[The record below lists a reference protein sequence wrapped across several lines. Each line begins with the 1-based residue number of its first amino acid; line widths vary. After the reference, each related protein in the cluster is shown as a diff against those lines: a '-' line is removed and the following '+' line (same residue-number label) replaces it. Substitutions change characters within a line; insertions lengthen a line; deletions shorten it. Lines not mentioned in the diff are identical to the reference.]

1 MLLSEVFLTQF
12 ILVDLQADDKDE
24 VFEEMV
30 DHFCRVT
37 KLDVRED
44 VLKALREREAKMST
58 GIQNGI
64 AIPHGKSTAVENVFG
79 VLGVSKKGIDY
90 DSLDGKPV
98 HLVLML
104 LAPPVEA
111 ERHLHLLQR
120 MAAFLRNPHFYE
132 DVTGAASPQEISAI
146 LTKYEDFEALDDG

>member
-1 MLLSEVFLTQF
+1 MLLSEVFLPEF
-12 ILVDLQADDKDE
+12 IIDDLQADDKEE

-37 KLDVRED
+37 KLNVREE
-44 VLKALREREAKMST
+44 VLAALREREAKMST

-64 AIPHGKSTAVENVFG
+64 AIPHGKSAAVKNVFG
-79 VLGVSKKGIDY
+79 VLGISKKGIDY

-111 ERHLHLLQR
+111 EHHLHLLQR
-120 MAAFLRNPHFYE
+120 MANFLRNPQFYQ
-132 DVTGAASPQEISAI
+132 DVTGARTAQEISVI
-146 LTKYEDFEALDDG
+146 LTKYEDSEAFGDG